1 MKHPNPKYQR
11 KQEEFLK
18 SCPVEHKE
26 YFAANFRIGNAIYV
40 YHEQALST
48 CDTKLKVYY
57 EEWLQGLPPKIA
69 VQMKELGIKECFSM
83 YPFTRYVNERND
95 LGLRDWLREH
105 LSKDDFDIYTQ
116 SGEDYKGYV
125 PNEVQI

>member
-40 YHEQALST
+40 YHEQAFST
-48 CDTKLKVYY
+48 SDKGLKEYY
-57 EEWLQGLPPKIA
+57 EEWLQGLPPKMA
-69 VQMKELGIKECFSM
+69 VEMKELGIEGCFTM

-105 LSKDDFDIYTQ
+105 LSKDDFDTYMQ
-116 SGEDYKGYV
+116 SGEDYKGYI

>member
-40 YHEQALST
+40 YHEQAFST
-48 CDTKLKVYY
+48 SDKRLKEYY
-57 EEWLQGLPPKIA
+57 EEWLQGLPPKMA
-69 VQMKELGIKECFSM
+69 VEMKELGIEGCFTM

-105 LSKDDFDIYTQ
+105 LSTDDFDIYMQ
-116 SGEDYKGYV
+116 SGEDYKGYI